1 MLTWSVRAAAVAAVA
16 AGLAGLAAGCLRATE
31 LACAIDDDCSG
42 GRCEPDGRCSFA
54 DPGCASG
61 WRYGE
66 GAGARAGA
74 CVGATDDDGGVD
86 GGADDA
92 ATTGDGAIADDIA
105 HVRAEDEYVGT
116 ASLTVTVDVLLD
128 TSALTATPGPL
139 PAGVFV
145 AAPQDGGG
153 PELAILRGLDVAIAP
168 GVTVKV
174 VGSRPLVVLART
186 IVIEGTIDAS
196 ADGVTPGP
204 GTGDLGSDLGVGGSG
219 RLVDTSDSG
228 GGGGGFGTVGGRG
241 GASCSVAGGAGGA
254 AHGTPALVT
263 LRGGAR
269 GGAASSP
276 PGCPTIPGGGAGGA
290 LQLYAATAI
299 RLGASGVIHAGG
311 GGGRGAPAP
320 GGTGTCGG
328 NLHAGAGG
336 GSGGALYLQA
346 PVVVNDGLLAAN
358 GGGGGSGA
366 GLQGA
371 GMAGADGQPALGAA
385 PGGDPAGPTSGRGG
399 AGGVLTGPGQPAP
412 DLSSNGNGG
421 GGGGGVGRIV
431 IRTRDPGA
439 RQGASSPPPDFGTY

>member
-16 AGLAGLAAGCLRATE
+16 VGLAGLAAGCLRATE
-31 LACAIDDDCSG
+31 LACAVDDDCSG

-66 GAGARAGA
+66 GAGARSGA

-105 HVRAEDEYVGT
+105 HVRAADEYVGT

-153 PELAILRGLDVAIAP
+153 SELAILRALDVAIAP

-186 IVIEGTIDAS
+186 IVIEGTLDAS

-219 RLVDTSDSG
+219 RFVDTSDSG
-228 GGGGGFGTVGGRG
+228 GG
-241 GASCSVAGGAGGA
+241 
-254 AHGTPALVT
+254 
-263 LRGGAR
+263 
-269 GGAASSP
+269 
-276 PGCPTIPGGGAGGA
+276 GGA

-320 GGTGTCGG
+320 GGPGTCGA
-328 NLHAGAGG
+328 NLQAGAGG

-385 PGGDPAGPTSGRGG
+385 PGGDQAGPTSGRGG
-399 AGGVLTGPGQPAP
+399 AGGVMTGPGQPAP

-439 RQGASSPPPDFGTY
+439 RQGMSSPPPDVGTY